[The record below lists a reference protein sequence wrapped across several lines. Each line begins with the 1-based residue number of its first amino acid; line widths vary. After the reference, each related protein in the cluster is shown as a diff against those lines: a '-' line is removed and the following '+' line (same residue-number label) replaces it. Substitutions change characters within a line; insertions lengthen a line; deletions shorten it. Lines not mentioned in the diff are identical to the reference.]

1 MIVLRISSI
10 MGYLTS
16 FRRRCSSAVECYT
29 T

>member
-1 MIVLRISSI
+1 MIVLSTNPI